1 MAFYYTMDA
10 DTEFSNKLIHELILE
25 HKKHIREYQELQDM
39 YWGNHKIFRQ
49 PHKEKYKPD
58 NRLMVNFAKYIVDT
72 FNGYFIGNPVS
83 MTHEKEEVN
92 NYLAFLDGY
101 NDQAD
106 GNAELSKICSIY
118 GNGYELVFNDENSE
132 IGITYMTPIEGFV
145 IYDNTIQKKPLFGCH
160 YGLNDDDIEVGY
172 FYTKDTIY
180 QFINDNGGYRIYEE
194 TPNVFGEIPMIEYI
208 ENEERQSIFANVK
221 SLINAFNK
229 ALSEKANDVEYYADA
244 YLKVL
249 GAEID
254 EETLKTLRDSRII
267 NVSGDDALTV
277 EFMTKPN
284 ADTTQE
290 NLLERLQKLIF
301 EISMVANISDENFAS
316 SSGVALRYKLQS
328 MDNLA
333 KGKERKF
340 QSGLS
345 RRYKVISKFPTSKLA
360 NDEWVGIKYKFSR
373 NVPANL
379 AEEAD
384 IAQKLSGIV
393 SEETQVSV
401 LSIVQNAKEE
411 VKRKNEELEG
421 NDEFTRTSEVENG

>member
-1 MAFYYTMDA
+1 MAFYKTMDA
-10 DTEFSNKLIHELILE
+10 STEFSTTLIQETIAE
-25 HKKHIREYQELQDM
+25 HKEYIEGYKELQDF
-39 YWGNHKIFRQ
+39 YLGNHAILKQ
-49 PHKEKYKPD
+49 TAKAQYKPD
-58 NRLMVNFAKYIVDT
+58 NRLVVNFAKYIVDT

-83 MTHEKEEVN
+83 MFHENKTVN
-92 NYLAFLDGY
+92 DYLAYVDGY

-106 GNAELSKICSIY
+106 NNAELSKICSIY
-118 GNGYELVFNDENSE
+118 GHGFELVFNDENSE
-132 IGITYMTPIEGFV
+132 IGITYMTPIDGFV
-145 IYDNTIQKKPLFGCH
+145 IYDNTIQNKPLFACH
-160 YGLNDDDIEVGY
+160 YGLNDNDEEVGY
-172 FYTKDTIY
+172 FYTKESVY
-180 QFINDNGGYRIYEE
+180 QFAVVNGTYTIVEE
-194 TPNVFGEIPMIEYI
+194 TPNVFCDIPMIEYL
-208 ENEERQSIFANVK
+208 ENEERQSIFENVK
-221 SLINAFNK
+221 TLINAFNK

-254 EETLKTLRDSRII
+254 ESTLQSLRDSRII

-301 EISMVANISDENFAS
+301 EISMVANISDENFAN

-340 QSGLS
+340 QSGMS
-345 RRYKVISKFPTSKLA
+345 KRYRLISNYPTSKIGA
-360 NDEWVGIKYKFSR
+360 DEWVGIKYKFSR

-384 IAQKLSGIV
+384 IAQTLSGIV
-393 SEETQVSV
+393 SEETQVGI
-401 LSIVQNAKEE
+401 LSIVQNAREE
-411 VKRKNEELEG
+411 VQRKNEEMETT
-421 NDEFTRTSEVENG
+421 DSFTRTTEE